1 MRRAPEAPASKRQA
15 HEAPRSAKPTK
26 QGSTSKARM
35 RKSCRTRHSTRRGR
49 DRPEAEGGRRHAT
62 TDVRFVILPHDGVH
76 DRRDH
81 AKVIRCA
88 MMMVGAVR
96 CSCRNRWHK
105 SVAGTLSVASKKIIT
120 ATLKTCPTNGL
131 TPAFLSLESVA
142 RGSPLLLRRLEPCLE
157 DDVVGEQRRRL
168 PRLFLP
174 PDPLDEIHEALA
186 LALLAMYRL
195 DVE

>member
-1 MRRAPEAPASKRQA
+1 MN
-15 HEAPRSAKPTK
+15 
-26 QGSTSKARM
+26 
-35 RKSCRTRHSTRRGR
+35 
-49 DRPEAEGGRRHAT
+49 
-62 TDVRFVILPHDGVH
+62 
-76 DRRDH
+76 
-81 AKVIRCA
+81 
-88 MMMVGAVR
+88 
-96 CSCRNRWHK
+96 RNRWHK

-174 PDPLDEIHEALA
+174 PDPLDEILEALA

-195 DVE
+195 DLECLLILILLTLARLLSIARSLIVAAVNLIVVCIVCLLVARVDGCSRALLRLRRRLRRCIRIARLVALLAISLNSAVPTHIRGQEDTHISRSHPETP